1 MTDEFDYMSINI
13 LGVAP
18 LSRGNV
24 TINSTDTNDNPLI
37 SPNWLLSRTD
47 QEVAVQGFKVARD
60 LAAASSI
67 TIGPELVPGPSVQ
80 TDDQIV
86 EAIKSSL
93 APAYHAV
100 GSCKAADFLQP
111 ILIIERYIAAND
123 VLGAMGRESNSKAVV
138 DTHGRVFGVNSL
150 RVVDASTFPLLP
162 PGHCQATVCE
172 SGSYP
177 SRSDCSRKH

>member
-1 MTDEFDYMSINI
+1 MSINI

-24 TINSTDTNDNPLI
+24 TIDSTDTNDNPLI

-60 LAAASSI
+60 LAAASGI

-80 TDDQIV
+80 TDDQIL

-100 GSCKAADFLQP
+100 GSCEQTFRADSHVSANSSAAD
-111 ILIIERYIAAND
+111 D
-123 VLGAMGRESNSKAVV
+123 VLGAMGRESNPAAVV
-138 DTHGRVFGVNSL
+138 DTHGRVFGVSSL

-172 SGSYP
+172 SVSYP
-177 SRSDCSRKH
+177 RGYNCSGKH